1 MLDDLTRLAYRD
13 LHTGDIIAE
22 LAFLNAVGKAD
33 RFSAVYSKRPG
44 VPGVVCEIPQRLAHH
59 AAHIHR
65 LNALRLCGRGGIP
78 QADALQLQL
87 LHQAIE
93 ILQCF
98 PGKLPAG
105 EIGVLDPL
113 QLLFDLD
120 HGLQIAQRHRSPI
133 HVGYTGEIRGGIF
146 QQLHDSRQCQH
157 LAVQRDGLIHLEI
170 AVFIQQPQS
179 VQHGKHLVAAAA
191 GQGGE
196 LLQNRL
202 IFLGCVAQR
211 IAQRC
216 KRRCRQHG
224 QHHAA
229 DEQYAKYSFFH
240 WLFSSCSC
248 RFGLSAPP
256 FFWFSL
262 FLSRKHSAVIA
273 AAAAKETTATST

>member
-1 MLDDLTRLAYRD
+1 MGDPTRLAYRD
-13 LHTGDIIAE
+13 LHIADIIAE

-33 RFSAVYSKRPG
+33 RSSFVYSKRPG
-44 VPGVVCEIPQRLAHH
+44 SPAVVYFVPQRLAHH
-59 AAHIHR
+59 ASHIHL
-65 LNALRLCGRGGIP
+65 LNAHRLCGRGGIL

-87 LHQAIE
+87 LHQAVE
-93 ILQCF
+93 ILQSF

-120 HGLQIAQRHRSPI
+120 HGLQIAQRHRGPI

-191 GQGGE
+191 SQGGE

-211 IAQRC
+211 IAHRC

-240 WLFSSCSC
+240 LLFSSCSC

-262 FLSRKHSAVIA
+262 FLSRKHSAVNA
-273 AAAAKETTATST
+273 AAAAKETTPTST

>member
-1 MLDDLTRLAYRD
+1 MLDPTHRAYRD
-13 LHTGDIIAE
+13 LHIGDIIAE
-22 LAFLNAVGKAD
+22 LAFLNAVGKAG
-33 RFSAVYSKRPG
+33 RFSSVYSKGPG

-93 ILQCF
+93 IFQCF

-120 HGLQIAQRHRSPI
+120 HGLQIAQRHRGPI

-179 VQHGKHLVAAAA
+179 VQHGKHLVAATA

-229 DEQYAKYSFFH
+229 DEQDAKYSFFH

-262 FLSRKHSAVIA
+262 FLSRKHSAVNA
-273 AAAAKETTATST
+273 AAAAKETTPTST

>member
-1 MLDDLTRLAYRD
+1 MIDPTHPVYRD
-13 LHTGDIIAE
+13 LHIVDILAE

-33 RFSAVYSKRPG
+33 RFSAVYSKSPG
-44 VPGVVCEIPQRLAHH
+44 LPFLVCEIIQRLAHH

-65 LNALRLCGRGGIP
+65 LNALRRCGGIP
-78 QADALQLQL
+78 QTDALQLHL

-93 ILQCF
+93 ILQSF

-262 FLSRKHSAVIA
+262 FLSRKHSAVNA
-273 AAAAKETTATST
+273 AAAAKETTPTST

>member
-1 MLDDLTRLAYRD
+1 MEVPTLPAYRD
-13 LHTGDIIAE
+13 LHSVDILAE

-33 RFSAVYSKRPG
+33 RFSAVYSKSPG
-44 VPGVVCEIPQRLAHH
+44 VPLVGCVLPQHLAHH

-65 LNALRLCGRGGIP
+65 RNAHRLCGRGGIP

-87 LHQAIE
+87 LHQAVE
-93 ILQCF
+93 ILQSF

-120 HGLQIAQRHRSPI
+120 HGLQIAQRHWGPI
-133 HVGYTGEIRGGIF
+133 HVGYAGEIRGGIF

-191 GQGGE
+191 SQGGE

-202 IFLGCVAQR
+202 IFLGCFAQR
-211 IAQRC
+211 IAHRC

-240 WLFSSCSC
+240 LLFSSCSC

-262 FLSRKHSAVIA
+262 FLSRKHSAVNA
-273 AAAAKETTATST
+273 AAAAKETTPTST

>member
-1 MLDDLTRLAYRD
+1 MLDPTHPVYRD
-13 LHTGDIIAE
+13 LHIGDILAE

-33 RFSAVYSKRPG
+33 RFSAVYSKSPG
-44 VPGVVCEIPQRLAHH
+44 FPFVVCENLQRLAHH

-65 LNALRLCGRGGIP
+65 LNALRLCGRGGIL
-78 QADALQLQL
+78 QTDALQLQL

-93 ILQCF
+93 ILHCF

-133 HVGYTGEIRGGIF
+133 HVGYAGEIRGGIF

-157 LAVQRDGLIHLEI
+157 PAVQRDGLIHLEI

-211 IAQRC
+211 IAHRC

-229 DEQYAKYSFFH
+229 QQQDAKYSFFH
-240 WLFSSCSC
+240 VVFPSCFCGS
-248 RFGLSAPP
+248 GLPVPS

-262 FLSRKHSAVIA
+262 LLSRKHSAVIA
-273 AAAAKETTATST
+273 AAVAKQTTPTST

>member
-1 MLDDLTRLAYRD
+1 MLDPTHRAYRD
-13 LHTGDIIAE
+13 LHIGDIIAE
-22 LAFLNAVGKAD
+22 LAFLNAVGKAG
-33 RFSAVYSKRPG
+33 RFSSVYSKRPG

-65 LNALRLCGRGGIP
+65 LNALRLCGKGGIP

-87 LHQAIE
+87 LHQAVE

-157 LAVQRDGLIHLEI
+157 PAVQRDGLIHLEI

-191 GQGGE
+191 SQGGE

-211 IAQRC
+211 IAHRC

-262 FLSRKHSAVIA
+262 FLSRKHSAVNA
-273 AAAAKETTATST
+273 AAAAKETTPTST

>member
-1 MLDDLTRLAYRD
+1 MLDDLTRLAYQD
-13 LHTGDIIAE
+13 LHIGDILAE

-33 RFSAVYSKRPG
+33 RFSAVYSKSPG
-44 VPGVVCEIPQRLAHH
+44 APAVICEIPQRLAHH

-65 LNALRLCGRGGIP
+65 LNAHRRCGRGGIL
-78 QADALQLQL
+78 QTDALQLQL

-93 ILQCF
+93 ILQSF

-179 VQHGKHLVAAAA
+179 VQHGKHLVAAIA
-191 GQGGE
+191 GQGRD

-211 IAQRC
+211 IAHRC
-216 KRRCRQHG
+216 KRRSWQQRER
-224 QHHAA
+224 HAQA
-229 DEQYAKYSFFH
+229 QQ
-240 WLFSSCSC
+240 
-248 RFGLSAPP
+248 R
-256 FFWFSL
+256 
-262 FLSRKHSAVIA
+262 R
-273 AAAAKETTATST
+273 

>member
-1 MLDDLTRLAYRD
+1 MLDDRTLPAYRD
-13 LHTGDIIAE
+13 RHTGDIIAE

-33 RFSAVYSKRPG
+33 RFSAVYSKSPG
-44 VPGVVCEIPQRLAHH
+44 FPGFVCEIIQRLARH
-59 AAHIHR
+59 AAHIYR
-65 LNALRLCGRGGIP
+65 RNALRLCGRIP
-78 QADALQLQL
+78 QTDAPQLHL
-87 LHQAIE
+87 LHQAVE
-93 ILQCF
+93 ILQSF

-133 HVGYTGEIRGGIF
+133 HVGYAGEIRGGIF

-179 VQHGKHLVAAAA
+179 AQHGKHLVAAAA
-191 GQGGE
+191 SQGGE

-202 IFLGCVAQR
+202 IFLGRVAQR
-211 IAQRC
+211 IAHRC

-262 FLSRKHSAVIA
+262 FLSRKHSTVNA

>member
-1 MLDDLTRLAYRD
+1 MLDPTHPAYRD
-13 LHTGDIIAE
+13 LHIGDILAE

-33 RFSAVYSKRPG
+33 RFSSVYSKSPG
-44 VPGVVCEIPQRLAHH
+44 APAVVCEIPQRLAHH

-65 LNALRLCGRGGIP
+65 LNALRLCGRGGIL

-93 ILQCF
+93 ILQSF

-133 HVGYTGEIRGGIF
+133 HVGYAGEIRGGIF

-179 VQHGKHLVAAAA
+179 VQHGKHLVAATA
-191 GQGGE
+191 GRGGE

-262 FLSRKHSAVIA
+262 FLSRKHSAVNA
-273 AAAAKETTATST
+273 AAAAKETTPTST

>member
-1 MLDDLTRLAYRD
+1 MDIYLIGQLVGPVVLELPTLPAYRD
-13 LHTGDIIAE
+13 IHIGDILAE

-33 RFSAVYSKRPG
+33 RFSSVYSKSPG
-44 VPGVVCEIPQRLAHH
+44 FPAVVCFFPQRLTHH

-93 ILQCF
+93 ILQSF

-133 HVGYTGEIRGGIF
+133 HVGYAGEIRGGIF

-157 LAVQRDGLIHLEI
+157 PAVQRDGLIHLEI

-179 VQHGKHLVAAAA
+179 VQHGTHLVAAAA

-216 KRRCRQHG
+216 KRRSWQQRER
-224 QHHAA
+224 HAQA
-229 DEQYAKYSFFH
+229 QQ
-240 WLFSSCSC
+240 
-248 RFGLSAPP
+248 R
-256 FFWFSL
+256 
-262 FLSRKHSAVIA
+262 R
-273 AAAAKETTATST
+273 

>member
-1 MLDDLTRLAYRD
+1 MLDPTRLAYRD
-13 LHTGDIIAE
+13 LHIGDILAE
-22 LAFLNAVGKAD
+22 LAFLNSVGKAD
-33 RFSAVYSKRPG
+33 RFSVVYSKRPG
-44 VPGVVCEIPQRLAHH
+44 FPFVVCEIPQRLAHH

-65 LNALRLCGRGGIP
+65 LNAHRLCGRGGIP
-78 QADALQLQL
+78 QTDAPQFQL

-93 ILQCF
+93 ILQSF

-133 HVGYTGEIRGGIF
+133 HVGYAGEIRGGIF

-179 VQHGKHLVAAAA
+179 VQHGKHLVAAIA
-191 GQGGE
+191 GQGRD

-211 IAQRC
+211 IAHRR
-216 KRRCRQHG
+216 KRRSWQHG

-229 DEQYAKYSFFH
+229 DEQDAKYSFFH
-240 WLFSSCSC
+240 VVFPSCFCGS
-248 RFGLSAPP
+248 GLPVPS
-256 FFWFSL
+256 FFCFSL
-262 FLSRKHSAVIA
+262 ILSRKHSAVMT

>member
-1 MLDDLTRLAYRD
+1 MELPTHPVYRD
-13 LHTGDIIAE
+13 LHIVDILAE

-33 RFSAVYSKRPG
+33 RFSAVYSKSPG
-44 VPGVVCEIPQRLAHH
+44 VPAVVCELPQRLAHH

-65 LNALRLCGRGGIP
+65 LNALRRCGRGGIL
-78 QADALQLQL
+78 QTDALQLQL
-87 LHQAIE
+87 LHQAVE
-93 ILQCF
+93 ILQSF

-133 HVGYTGEIRGGIF
+133 HVGYAGEIRGGIF

-157 LAVQRDGLIHLEI
+157 PAVQRDGLIHLEI
-170 AVFIQQPQS
+170 AVFVQQPQS
-179 VQHGKHLVAAAA
+179 VQHGKHLVAATA

-211 IAQRC
+211 IAHRS
-216 KRRCRQHG
+216 KRRSWQHG

-229 DEQYAKYSFFH
+229 
-240 WLFSSCSC
+240 
-248 RFGLSAPP
+248 
-256 FFWFSL
+256 
-262 FLSRKHSAVIA
+262 
-273 AAAAKETTATST
+273 

>member
-1 MLDDLTRLAYRD
+1 MLDPTHRAYRD
-13 LHTGDIIAE
+13 LHIGDIIAE
-22 LAFLNAVGKAD
+22 LAFLNAVGKAG
-33 RFSAVYSKRPG
+33 RFSSVYSKRPG

-65 LNALRLCGRGGIP
+65 LNALRLCGRGGIL
-78 QADALQLQL
+78 QTDALQLQL

-133 HVGYTGEIRGGIF
+133 HVGYAGEIRGGIF

-179 VQHGKHLVAAAA
+179 VQHGKHLVAAIA
-191 GQGGE
+191 GRGGE

-211 IAQRC
+211 IAHRC
-216 KRRCRQHG
+216 KRRSWQHRER
-224 QHHAA
+224 HAQA
-229 DEQYAKYSFFH
+229 QQ
-240 WLFSSCSC
+240 
-248 RFGLSAPP
+248 R
-256 FFWFSL
+256 
-262 FLSRKHSAVIA
+262 R
-273 AAAAKETTATST
+273 

>member
-1 MLDDLTRLAYRD
+1 MEVPTLPAYRD
-13 LHTGDIIAE
+13 LHTVDILAE

-33 RFSAVYSKRPG
+33 RFSAVYSKSPG
-44 VPGVVCEIPQRLAHH
+44 APAVGCEFPQRLAHH

-65 LNALRLCGRGGIP
+65 LNALRLCGRGGIL
-78 QADALQLQL
+78 QTDALQLQL

-93 ILQCF
+93 ILQSF

-133 HVGYTGEIRGGIF
+133 HVGYAGEIRGGIF

-191 GQGGE
+191 SQGGE

-211 IAQRC
+211 IAHRC
-216 KRRCRQHG
+216 KRRSWQQRERHAQAQHQRQKTF
-224 QHHAA
+224 HHVVFP
-229 DEQYAKYSFFH
+229 S
-240 WLFSSCSC
+240 
-248 RFGLSAPP
+248 RFCGSVLSAPP
-256 FFWFSL
+256 FFRFSL

>member
-1 MLDDLTRLAYRD
+1 MLDPTRPAYRD
-13 LHTGDIIAE
+13 LHTGDILAE

-33 RFSAVYSKRPG
+33 RFSAVYSKSPG
-44 VPGVVCEIPQRLAHH
+44 APSVVCEILQRLAHH

-65 LNALRLCGRGGIP
+65 LNARRRCGRGGIL
-78 QADALQLQL
+78 QTDALQLHL
-87 LHQAIE
+87 LHQAVE

-179 VQHGKHLVAAAA
+179 VQHGKHLVAATAS
-191 GQGGE
+191 QGGE

-211 IAQRC
+211 IA
-216 KRRCRQHG
+216 H
-224 QHHAA
+224 
-229 DEQYAKYSFFH
+229 
-240 WLFSSCSC
+240 
-248 RFGLSAPP
+248 
-256 FFWFSL
+256 
-262 FLSRKHSAVIA
+262 
-273 AAAAKETTATST
+273 